1 MKIHVVPILRRP
13 DRWVLLAMIAL
24 VSLGGVGCKS
34 KKPVVE
40 APVYE
45 SSPTAEE
52 LKINEAKAALQA
64 LLNSPQSKTWAE
76 LEEKER
82 KLQAI
87 KDMGLTDGEV
97 YALIKQV
104 EAKLE
109 RERAF
114 LTEEEARKKREA
126 LLQSLN
132 RTFSEIAS
140 AGNANIAN
148 AKIADAMGM
157 FASGDIPVLIVIS
170 NAGGVKDYDRPTNI
184 RDYLNYL
191 KDQKHSKNR
200 VADIVLDA
208 SGKIKEL
215 ELTKVN

>member
-1 MKIHVVPILRRP
+1 M
-13 DRWVLLAMIAL
+13 AMIAL
-24 VSLGGVGCKS
+24 ISLGGVGCKS

-45 SSPTAEE
+45 SPTAEQ

-82 KLQAI
+82 KLKAI
-87 KDMGLTDGEV
+87 KDMGLTDGEI

-114 LTEEEARKKREA
+114 LEEEEARKKRDA
-126 LLQSLN
+126 LVQSLN
-132 RTFSEIAS
+132 RTFSEIAN
-140 AGNANIAN
+140 AGNTNIAN
-148 AKIADAMGM
+148 AKIADAMAM
-157 FASGDIPVLIVIS
+157 FSSGDIPVLIVIS
-170 NAGGVKDYDRPTNI
+170 NAGGVKDYDRPTSI

-200 VADIVLDA
+200 VADIVLDG